1 MRQQDKGEKSP
12 YNLLY
17 LYCFLTLLALNLPH
31 FSSLEVSSLEL
42 KRFLQGKVAAPV
54 PLHE

>member
-1 MRQQDKGEKSP
+1 MRQQDKVEKSP

-31 FSSLEVSSLEL
+31 FSSLEVSSLDL
-42 KRFLQGKVAAPV
+42 KRVLQGKVTARSF
-54 PLHE
+54 LHA

>member
-1 MRQQDKGEKSP
+1 MRQQDKVEKSP

-31 FSSLEVSSLEL
+31 FSSLEVSSLDL
-42 KRFLQGKVAAPV
+42 KRFLQGKVTARSS
-54 PLHE
+54 LHA